1 MTKNPRSVTPL
12 PEGIKAELRAAD
24 ARHIATCDG
33 PNSSIIEFWAAAHG
47 ALSLAQRHPD
57 GDGFEMFR
65 PFDTT
70 KGTAALID
78 ALRLYLVSGATK

>member
-1 MTKNPRSVTPL
+1 M
-12 PEGIKAELRAAD
+12 PEIRDPSHRYRRASRPSYAPPPD
-24 ARHIATCDG
+24 ILLHATG
-33 PNSSIIEFWAAAHG
+33 RTAASSKFWAAAHG
-47 ALSLAQRHPD
+47 ALLLAQRHPD

-70 KGTAALID
+70 NSTAALLD